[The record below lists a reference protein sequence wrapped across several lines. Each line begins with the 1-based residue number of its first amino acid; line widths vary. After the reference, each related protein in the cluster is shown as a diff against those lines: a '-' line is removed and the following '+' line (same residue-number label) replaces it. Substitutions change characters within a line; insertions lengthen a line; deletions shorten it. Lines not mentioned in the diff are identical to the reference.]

1 MALFCLLSVSADEK
15 PSLQEGFMNPPK
27 GGGAQTWWHW
37 TSNFVTKKGITA
49 DLEAMKAIGYE
60 GAHLFTTTSTPI
72 APGASA
78 PEMLSPEWMELLD
91 YAGREA
97 QRLGL
102 TLGVHNCPGWSLS
115 GGPWIQPEDAMQMIV
130 SSEVN
135 ITGGS
140 HQRIPLPQPEI
151 RNGYYRDIRVLA
163 FPDVNRHEPP
173 TVTADFTGQPLENIL
188 DDDNTS
194 FIRLPIS
201 QPGSQASV
209 TLAYDEPY
217 SPQFIELTFGEIH
230 LFVKGL
236 IEASA
241 DGKTYREAA
250 RFDYKI
256 RTDLR
261 QPKCIRL
268 NEAARDARFFRVTFY
283 YRPYRAWMRP
293 ANVQLNRM
301 RLLASSM
308 VSDVDSRNSAME
320 DAFSYKPFEADYTT
334 PGADPSQVI
343 DLSDRLE
350 ADGTLDWD
358 VPAGNWTILRIGHT
372 PTGKTNGPTSFRG
385 LECNKLDRRGLNA
398 HWPEMMKKIE
408 AQLAHTGVLKYAII
422 DSYEAGG
429 QNWTEG
435 FEQEFLKRRGYDM
448 KPYFP
453 AVVGYVVGTPQQSAR
468 FLYDFQRT
476 ISDLFAEN
484 YYDYFAELC
493 HRDGLMAITEAYF
506 GPFDYLRC
514 ARNAD
519 VPTGEFWVGSGTPIS
534 RMPGSA
540 AHVQGRK
547 RVAAESF
554 TTDAKPGRWQQDP
567 RELKEY
573 GDRAWIQGV
582 SQLVSHSFVHQPF
595 LNVRPGMT
603 LGRNGSHLSRT
614 NTWWPY
620 GGDWVKYMNRSQFL
634 LQSGLPV
641 ADILVLSGESAPNN
655 FPKDT
660 LTMRAGYN
668 YDFCCVDDLRELIR
682 VQNGRIV
689 APSGVT
695 YACLSLGD
703 DRYLT
708 LKTLQKV
715 YELIE
720 QGACV
725 SGIPPLGTPSLS
737 DNEQEHAAMVTRLWG
752 DTRPGESRIIG
763 KGRLIHSASHPE
775 VMRILGV
782 LPDVTLAENVDGIHR
797 QVGDTDIYF
806 IYNDSTR
813 VVTQDAKFRVLG
825 NKIPEFWYADEG
837 RIEAAPVWRREG
849 ELIVV
854 PMTLIPRE
862 SRFVVF
868 RPGESTT
875 HLLQADLPGGNEQR
889 PPVAE
894 ARTIDGQVKLLFS
907 EPAQVDLVTAAGK
920 AKTVTVKKV
929 PTPLDLTSDWQVRFP
944 ADHGAPDSIHLDQLI
959 SLSEY
964 PSDSV
969 RYFSGTASYRQ
980 VFELPKGWKSASRR
994 LVLDLGTVRNL
1005 AEVKVN
1011 GQKIGLLW
1019 KTPFSIDLTEALQEG
1034 ENTLEIAVTNLWV
1047 NRLIGDARNT
1057 KPVAETE
1064 GWPDWVVADKTHS
1077 EAGHYSYSPWKGWSA
1092 EEELQPAGL
1101 IGPVRLKCLEVR

>member
-1 MALFCLLSVSADEK
+1 
-15 PSLQEGFMNPPK
+15 MNPPP

-60 GAHLFTTTSTPI
+60 GAHLFTTTSSPV

-78 PEMLSPEWMELLD
+78 PQMLSPEWMELLD

-115 GGPWIQPEDAMQMIV
+115 GGPWIRPEDAMQMIV

-135 ITGGS
+135 VTGGKR
-140 HQRIPLPQPEI
+140 QRIALPQPEV

-173 TVTADFTGQPLENIL
+173 RATADFSGENLPNIL
-188 DDDNTS
+188 DADNAS

-201 QPGSQASV
+201 RPGSQATV

-236 IEASA
+236 VEASA
-241 DGKTYREAA
+241 DGVNYREAA

-261 QPKCIRL
+261 LPKCIRL

-320 DAFSYKPFEADYTT
+320 DAYSYKPFDADYTT
-334 PGADPSQVI
+334 PGADPAGVI
-343 DLSDRLE
+343 DLSDKLQ

-358 VPAGNWTILRIGHT
+358 VPAGNWTVLRIGHT
-372 PTGKTNGPTSFRG
+372 PTGKTNGPTSFSG
-385 LECNKLDRRGLNA
+385 LECNKLDRRGLSA
-398 HWPEMMKKIE
+398 HWPEMMEKIE
-408 AQLAHTGVLKYAII
+408 KQLAHTGVLKYAIV

-435 FEQEFLKRRGYDM
+435 FEREFLQRRGYDM
-448 KPYFP
+448 NPYFP
-453 AVVGYVVGTPQQSAR
+453 AIVGYVVGTPRQSAR

-476 ISDLFAEN
+476 IAELFAEN

-493 HRDGLMAITEAYF
+493 HRDGLQAITEAYF

-540 AHVQGRK
+540 AHFQGRK

-554 TTDAKPGRWQQDP
+554 TTDNKPGRWQQDP
-567 RELKEY
+567 AQLKEY

-595 LNVRPGMT
+595 VNVRPGMT
-603 LGRNGSHLSRT
+603 LGHNGAHLSRT
-614 NTWWPY
+614 NTWWAY
-620 GGDWVKYMNRSQFL
+620 GGDWVKYMNRAQFL

-641 ADILVLSGESAPNN
+641 ADMLVLSGESNPNH

-660 LTMRAGYN
+660 LMMRAGYN
-668 YDFCCVDDLRELIR
+668 YDFCCVDDLYER
-682 VQNGRIV
+682 VRVRDGRIV

-695 YACLSLGD
+695 YACLSLGA

-708 LKTLQKV
+708 LKTLRKV

-720 QGACV
+720 QGASV
-725 SGIPPLGTPSLS
+725 SGTAPLGTPSLS
-737 DNEQEHAAMVTRLWG
+737 DDETEYAAMVARLWG
-752 DTRPGESRIIG
+752 DTAPGQTRTIG
-763 KGRLIHSASHPE
+763 KGRLVHSASHPE
-775 VMRILGV
+775 VMRTLGV

-797 QVGDTDIYF
+797 RAGDTDIYF

-813 VVTQDAKFRVLG
+813 LVTQEAKFRVRG
-825 NKIPEFWYADEG
+825 DKVPEFWYADQG

-868 RPGESTT
+868 RPGRSDA
-875 HLLQADLPGGNEQR
+875 HLLRADLPGGDEQR
-889 PPVAE
+889 PPLAE
-894 ARTIDGQVKLLFS
+894 ARTIGGRVKLLFS
-907 EPAQVDLVTAAGK
+907 EPGQVRMTTAAGK
-920 AKTVTVKKV
+920 EKTVTVKAV
-929 PTPLDLTSDWQVRFP
+929 PAPLDLSSDWQVNFP
-944 ADHGAPDSIHLDQLI
+944 PDQGAPASVRLDRLI
-959 SLSEY
+959 SLSEH

-969 RYFSGTASYRQ
+969 RYFAGTADYRHT
-980 VFELPKGWKSASRR
+980 FTLPAGWKASSRR
-994 LVLDLGTVRNL
+994 IVLDLGTVRNL

-1011 GQKIGLLW
+1011 GRKVALLW
-1019 KTPFSIDLTEALQEG
+1019 KTPYSLDLTEVLQPG
-1034 ENTLEIAVTNLWV
+1034 ENTLEIAVTTLWV

-1057 KPVAETE
+1057 APVAQTE
-1064 GWPDWVVADKTHS
+1064 GWPDWVLSDKTHS

-1092 EEELQPAGL
+1092 GEPLQPSGL
-1101 IGPVRLKCLEVR
+1101 IGPVLLRCLEVR